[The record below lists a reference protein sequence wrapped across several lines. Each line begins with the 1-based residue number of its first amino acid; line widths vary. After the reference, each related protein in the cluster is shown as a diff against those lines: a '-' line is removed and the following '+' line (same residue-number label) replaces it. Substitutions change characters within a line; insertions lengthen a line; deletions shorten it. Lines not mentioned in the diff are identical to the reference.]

1 MPRQEGGIRLKKFA
15 LFVLKRL
22 IAAILV
28 VIAVVILSFF
38 VINLAPGN
46 PAVMLAGEAASPE
59 YIQEIAKAYGL
70 DKPLQERLV
79 IYLEHLLVGDWGY
92 STYYQAP
99 VLRAVLD
106 RLPATLLLMFTA
118 LSIAIAAGIYLGAFT
133 ASRAFTRLDAL
144 INYLGLIFYSFPAYW
159 LALMLVM
166 LFSLY
171 IPVFPT
177 SGMMD
182 IGVEGTFQTI
192 LNVLW
197 HMVLPVATL
206 SLIFLASYLRL
217 TRSVMI
223 DVLSSNYIFT
233 AVAKGLPKKRI
244 IFKHALKNAIIP
256 VIAMAGT
263 QFGQVIA
270 GAVLTE
276 TIFSWPGIGSLLIQA
291 VTYRD
296 YPLVIGIFIM
306 TAIATSASNFVADIL
321 MARIDPRIKAKLM
334 G

>member
-1 MPRQEGGIRLKKFA
+1 MKKFT
-15 LFVLKRL
+15 LFVLKRF
-22 IAAILV
+22 IAAVLV
-28 VIAVVILSFF
+28 IVAVVLISFF

-59 YIQEIAKAYGL
+59 YIKEIEKAYGF
-70 DKPLQERLV
+70 DKPIEERLA
-79 IYLEHLLVGDWGY
+79 IYLERLFVGDWGY

-99 VLRAVLD
+99 VLSAILN
-106 RLPATLLLMFTA
+106 RLPATLLLMLTA
-118 LSIAIAAGIYLGAFT
+118 LTIAIFAGVYLGAIT
-133 ASRAFTRLDAL
+133 AGRAFTKLDTV
-144 INYLGLIFYSFPAYW
+144 INYLGLVFYSFPAYW
-159 LALMLVM
+159 LALLLVL

-171 IPVFPT
+171 VPLFPT
-177 SGMMD
+177 GGIID
-182 IGVEGTFQTI
+182 IGIEGVFQKVI
-192 LNVLW
+192 NVLW
-197 HMVLPVATL
+197 HMVLPVSTL
-206 SLIFLASYLRL
+206 ALIFMASYLRL

-233 AVAKGLPKKRI
+233 AIAKGLPRKRI
-244 IFKHALKNAIIP
+244 IFKHALRNALIP

-291 VTYRD
+291 VTFRD

-306 TAIATSASNFVADIL
+306 TAIATSVSNFVADIL
-321 MARIDPRIKAKLM
+321 MARVDPRVRAKLM

>member
-1 MPRQEGGIRLKKFA
+1 MRKFLA
-15 LFVLKRL
+15 FVAKRL
-22 IAAILV
+22 AAALLV
-28 VIAVVILSFF
+28 IVAVIILSFF

-59 YIQEIAKAYGL
+59 YINQIAKAYGL
-70 DKPLQERLV
+70 DKPLEERLI
-79 IYLEHLLVGDWGY
+79 IYLEHLLRGDWGY

-99 VLRAVLD
+99 VLKAIFD

-118 LSIAIAAGIYLGAFT
+118 LAIAIGAGVYLGAVT
-133 ASRAFTRLDAL
+133 ASRAFSKLDTAV
-144 INYLGLIFYSFPAYW
+144 NYVGLIFYSFPAYW
-159 LALMLVM
+159 LALMLVL

-171 IPVFPT
+171 IPIFPT
-177 SGMMD
+177 EGMMD
-182 IGVEGTFQTI
+182 IGVEGGLQKA
-192 LNVLW
+192 LNIAW
-197 HMVLPVATL
+197 HLVLPVATL
-206 SLIFLASYLRL
+206 SLIFMASYLRV

-223 DVLSSNYIFT
+223 DVLSSNFIF
-233 AVAKGLPKKRI
+233 AAIAKGLPKKRV

-306 TAIATSASNFVADIL
+306 TAIATSISNFVADIL
-321 MARIDPRIKAKLM
+321 MARTDPRIKSKLM